1 MQAYKGMRLEVLRR
15 IHSIMAHRLRVSL
28 GSDSWDLSLDLW
40 DFCNSDALSAV
51 VFGKGALSF
60 QRAAR
65 ETACAMDAGL
75 PGLAVHALC
84 IFPAKPIWSLV
95 GRSFNGV

>member
-1 MQAYKGMRLEVLRR
+1 M
-15 IHSIMAHRLRVSL
+15 SL

-75 PGLAVHALC
+75 AVSQSKLCVSSPRNQSGAL
-84 IFPAKPIWSLV
+84 
-95 GRSFNGV
+95 

>member
-1 MQAYKGMRLEVLRR
+1 
-15 IHSIMAHRLRVSL
+15 MAHLGPRVSL

-75 PGLAVHALC
+75 ASFAYFPHETNLEPCRKVSNGFEDFCSKPFNSMLC
-84 IFPAKPIWSLV
+84 SAHSSSSP
-95 GRSFNGV
+95 